1 MELDNHK
8 KRIYLDHASTTPLDS
23 ETLAYMLPYFSG
35 EYGNPSSMH
44 ESGRKAKGVI
54 EQSRQ
59 EIAEVIG
66 SQPHEIIFTGSGTE
80 ADNLAI
86 LGVCRAY
93 KHKGNHLIISAIEHK
108 AILEP
113 AKQLEKEGFVV
124 SVLPVDTEGKINIE
138 ECMKL
143 ITPQTIL
150 ISVMY
155 ANNEIGTVE
164 PIKELAERIASLKN
178 NDGMPF
184 LHTDACQATGYLPI
198 NVAKLGVDLMTLNSS
213 KIYGPKGVGLLY
225 KKNKVHIEPLISGGE
240 QEFLKRAGTE
250 NIALIAG
257 FAHALKKAEA
267 NRIEEVK
274 RLQHLQSFFMLRIKV
289 LLPYAK
295 FNGPLPT
302 TTPTGTLTRLP
313 NNIHLSIP
321 AIEGES
327 MVLMLDHEGIEAA
340 TGSAC
345 SSLDLKP
352 SHVLIAIGQDENIIH
367 GSIRFT
373 LGRHTEKHELEKV
386 LEVFPKVVT
395 HLLSLSAI
403 KI

>member
-1 MELDNHK
+1 MELDNDK
-8 KRIYLDHASTTPLDS
+8 KRIYLDYASTTPLDS
-23 ETLAYMLPYFSG
+23 ETLAYMLPFFDGQYS
-35 EYGNPSSMH
+35 NPSSMH
-44 ESGRKAKGVI
+44 ESGRKAKAII
-54 EQSRQ
+54 ENSRK
-59 EIAEVIG
+59 EIAEVLG
-66 SQPHEIIFTGSGTE
+66 CRTDEIIFTGSGTE
-80 ADNLAI
+80 SNNLAI
-86 LGVCRAY
+86 LGVCRTY
-93 KHKGNHLIISAIEHK
+93 KNKGNHIIISAIEHK

-124 SVLPVDTEGKINIE
+124 SILEVDNEGKINIE
-138 ECMKL
+138 ECLKL

-150 ISVMY
+150 ISIMY

-164 PIKELAERIASLKN
+164 PIKELAERIAPLKN
-178 NDGMPF
+178 NEGMPF

-198 NVAKLGVDLMTLNSS
+198 NVTELGVDLMTLNSS

-225 KKNKVHIEPLISGGE
+225 KKKNINIEPIISGGE
-240 QEFLKRAGTE
+240 QESSKRAGTE

-257 FAHALKKAEA
+257 FAHALKKAESA
-267 NRIEEVK
+267 REQEVR
-274 RLQHLQSFFMLRIKV
+274 RLQNLQSYFMLRLKV
-289 LLPYAK
+289 LLPFAR
-295 FNGPLPT
+295 FNGALPT
-302 TTPTGTLTRLP
+302 TTPSGVLTRLP

-327 MVLMLDHEGIEAA
+327 MVLMLDNEGIEVA

-373 LGRHTEKHELEKV
+373 LGRHTTKEELERV
-386 LEVFPKVVT
+386 LVVFPKVVE
-395 HLLSLSAI
+395 HLLSLSSL